1 MTLSTNILAVRR
13 NHLAHFFGGRDEPPD
28 IVQQRG
34 EDDFHV
40 MSVFCRLGG
49 KVCAL

>member
-1 MTLSTNILAVRR
+1 MALSTNIPAVLR
-13 NHLAHFFGGRDEPPD
+13 NHLAHLLGGRDEPPD
-28 IVQQRG
+28 IVQERG

-40 MSVFCRLGG
+40 MSLFRRLGG